1 VTNTFCIP
9 RVRIRAQVAL
19 SGRRVREVSLF
30 LGERAQ
36 RHDGHERPSDAVE
49 SSRGFLPALDGD
61 TLVFINL
68 EQVTMITVAA
78 ELEYTAEELSL
89 LEAARANDTSR
100 RIGVILED
108 GTALSGEVAYVMPEG
123 QRRVQDFLNCT
134 ERFFRL
140 RDGDLARLVNKSRVL
155 WVRQD

>member
-1 VTNTFCIP
+1 MTNTFCVP

-19 SGRRVREVSLF
+19 TGRRVREVSLF

-36 RHDGHERPSDAVE
+36 MHGGHERPSDVLE

-61 TLVFINL
+61 ALVFINL
-68 EQVTMITVAA
+68 EQIAMVTVAA
-78 ELEYTAEELSL
+78 DLEYNADELGL
-89 LEAARANDTSR
+89 LEAARIQDTSR

-123 QRRVQDFLNCT
+123 QRRVQDFLNYT
-134 ERFFRL
+134 GRFFRL
-140 RDGDLARLVNKSRVL
+140 RDGDQARLVNKSRVL

>member
-1 VTNTFCIP
+1 MTNTFCIP
-9 RVRIRAQVAL
+9 RIRIRAQVAL
-19 SGRRVREVSLF
+19 AGRRVREVSLF
-30 LGERAQ
+30 LGEHAQ
-36 RHDGHERPSDAVE
+36 RHGGHERPSDVLA

-61 TLVFINL
+61 ALVFINL
-68 EQVTMITVAA
+68 EQVTMVTVAA
-78 ELEYTAEELSL
+78 ELEYTADEMAL
-89 LEAARANDTSR
+89 LEAACVQDTSR
-100 RIGVILED
+100 RIGVMLED

-140 RDGDLARLVNKSRVL
+140 RDGDHARLVNKSRVL